1 MLARPTSLRRKKQS
15 GEECGDSWERLQ
27 AADLTGDQ
35 PAAQN
40 TMGAEV
46 SGSLRRTPSRPPR
59 SALGLD
65 GVGAPRQAPAASP
78 EPRVRWR
85 ASVHAR
91 NCVIAS
97 LMRKHELRPDFFAL
111 TKAENLQ
118 RAFAGGG
125 KGLAR
130 AAARPALAITRGS
143 AAKTA
148 RASARRA
155 EPNQLPCSL
164 PRHVQ
169 QPLGSRRL
177 SRLSCPRK
185 SGALT
190 ISSAIER
197 RRT

>member
-65 GVGAPRQAPAASP
+65 GVGAPRLAPAARLVS
-78 EPRVRWR
+78 R
-85 ASVHAR
+85 AVSAGGR
-91 NCVIAS
+91 SNLRDCVVPIAIS
-97 LMRKHELRPDFFAL
+97 RRKEAASSGQIFDTL

-118 RAFAGGG
+118 GAFAGGG

-130 AAARPALAITRGS
+130 ALRGPRSRKFVAFSWLFRLPLTSPEYLHSAVNCRPCILH
-143 AAKTA
+143 
-148 RASARRA
+148 
-155 EPNQLPCSL
+155 P
-164 PRHVQ
+164 
-169 QPLGSRRL
+169 
-177 SRLSCPRK
+177 
-185 SGALT
+185 
-190 ISSAIER
+190 
-197 RRT
+197 

>member
-65 GVGAPRQAPAASP
+65 GVGAPRQAPAARP
-78 EPRVRWR
+78 R
-85 ASVHAR
+85 ASSQGGVR
-91 NCVIAS
+91 RFTRETCVIAPPIRS
-97 LMRKHELRPDFFAL
+97 RAQARFFWVF
-111 TKAENLQ
+111 ENLQ
-118 RAFAGGG
+118 PAFAGGG

-130 AAARPALAITRGS
+130 GGARPALA
-143 AAKTA
+143 KTV
-148 RASARRA
+148 
-155 EPNQLPCSL
+155 PTK
-164 PRHVQ
+164 
-169 QPLGSRRL
+169 G
-177 SRLSCPRK
+177 
-185 SGALT
+185 
-190 ISSAIER
+190 
-197 RRT
+197 

>member
-65 GVGAPRQAPAASP
+65 GVGAPRQAPAAR
-78 EPRVRWR
+78 PRGSSQGWG

-91 NCVIAS
+91 NLRDC
-97 LMRKHELRPDFFAL
+97 RPDQVASSDQILHFRKL
-111 TKAENLQ
+111 KTSSVPSRAEV
-118 RAFAGGG
+118 
-125 KGLAR
+125 
-130 AAARPALAITRGS
+130 RGS
-143 AAKTA
+143 RGPLRGPRSRKLNMPMHMPA
-148 RASARRA
+148 RTNRSFT
-155 EPNQLPCSL
+155 
-164 PRHVQ
+164 
-169 QPLGSRRL
+169 GL
-177 SRLSCPRK
+177 SGREGRGRGYKPRK
-185 SGALT
+185 T
-190 ISSAIER
+190 TRIS
-197 RRT
+197 